1 MLTDKELKESI
12 EFFQQK
18 DINILENQARKIND
32 KQPNFT
38 AMIYTFEM
46 LGYTRD
52 MTEEF
57 LESIFVIYYAYTEL
71 LKFEINTIGED
82 QIAYNINSFIE
93 FINLYNKENKHE
105 DKLDFSKL
113 NFIKNQVVLNYAV
126 QKLLLVFKSIKEI
139 PNEILFPY
147 FALLKAIELGVENK
161 KNN

>member
-1 MLTDKELKESI
+1 MLTEKELSESI
-12 EFFQQK
+12 KFFQQK
-18 DINILENQARKIND
+18 DIDILENQARKIND

-82 QIAYNINSFIE
+82 QIAYNINLNRTIVWP
-93 FINLYNKENKHE
+93 KV
-105 DKLDFSKL
+105 FSY
-113 NFIKNQVVLNYAV
+113 FQDSIYVG
-126 QKLLLVFKSIKEI
+126 FKTDIDRI
-139 PNEILFPY
+139 VR
-147 FALLKAIELGVENK
+147 ALSL
-161 KNN
+161 